1 MFNFGEKMT
10 IFTQIITN
18 VEIQKTS
25 QKGQSDIRL
34 GGTKTEGVKW
44 QTNEKQIWKGCSKMI
59 QCLLL

>member
-18 VEIQKTS
+18 MEIQKTS

-34 GGTKTEGVKW
+34 GGTKTEGVKR
-44 QTNEKQIWKGCSKMI
+44 QTNKKQIWKGCSKMI
-59 QCLLL
+59 QYLLL

>member
-18 VEIQKTS
+18 KEIQKTS

-34 GGTKTEGVKW
+34 GGTKTESESGK
-44 QTNEKQIWKGCSKMI
+44 QTKPDLEG
-59 QCLLL
+59 L

>member
-1 MFNFGEKMT
+1 MT

-34 GGTKTEGVKW
+34 GGTKTEGVKR
-44 QTNEKQIWKGCSKMI
+44 QTNKKQIWKAVVK
-59 QCLLL
+59 